1 VYVGGWECG
10 CLCMCECVCTC
21 LCVYVC
27 LCVCVCLCGECV
39 VVGVFCMCLCVCV
52 CVRMCCLH
60 LLSNSLLWFLYT
72 ESSSPCRICSYS
84 SNFHAIA
91 CVYFAFRLLYQS
103 DLFWRVSGFCV
114 ISALV
119 QPMLPSLDCVV
130 YVFIQYK
137 V

>member
-1 VYVGGWECG
+1 MWVGGSVG
-10 CLCMCECVCTC
+10 
-21 LCVYVC
+21 VYVC
-27 LCVCVCLCGECV
+27 VSVCVHVYACMCVCVCVCVCV
-39 VVGVFCMCLCVCV
+39 VSVWSWGYFVCVCVCV